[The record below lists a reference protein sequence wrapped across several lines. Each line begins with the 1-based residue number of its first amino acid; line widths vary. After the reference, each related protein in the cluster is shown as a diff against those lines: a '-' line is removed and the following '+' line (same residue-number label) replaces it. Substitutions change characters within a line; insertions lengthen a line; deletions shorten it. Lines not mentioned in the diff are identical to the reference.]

1 MEKKNYKD
9 DFTLLLHLYV
19 KAESGE
25 YVEIGF
31 PTWDWRAKFYTTNKA
46 NAYEASYIGG
56 EMHNCANVDD
66 KVQVVFNN
74 HRLLAGVLRC
84 EFTSLIPSAEY
95 PDGNERTVVVGD
107 LSVTLTKEPIAND
120 DKTISASIVVPFV
133 VGTNIYEA
141 LSQLRTD
148 VDTNAQNILTQQA
161 ITSQAQNDIASLQV
175 ATSEGKEQI
184 TQLQEL
190 SAQHLQEIEVLQVSD
205 SKQATDISEL
215 QSNVE
220 KLMCLIPQDVEVS
233 EVGTITLGVGDHK
246 ISAKLLP
253 EGVAQNILL
262 IGDNVVLR
270 VDQQGNIYPL
280 QEGKGTILVVPTLN
294 TAITKQISVDVQQG
308 STILVSNDEGSFHLT
323 SDGLIRIQ

>member
-46 NAYEASYIGG
+46 NAYEASCIGG

-84 EFTSLIPSAEY
+84 EFISLIPSSEY
-95 PDGNERTVVVGD
+95 PDGNERVVVVGD
-107 LSVTLTKEPIAND
+107 LGVTLTKEPIADD

-133 VGTNIYEA
+133 VGINIEQEI
-141 LSQLRTD
+141 SQLRTD

-233 EVGTITLGVGDHK
+233 EVDTITLGVGDHK

-270 VDQQGNIYPL
+270 VDQQGNIYPM
-280 QEGKGTILVVPTLN
+280 QEGVGTILVVPTLN
-294 TAITKQISVDVQQG
+294 TSLAKQIEVTVVQG
-308 STILVSNDEGSFHLT
+308 ATMLMTSANEGFHLT
-323 SDGLIRIQ
+323 SDCLIRIQ

>member
-9 DFTLLLHLYV
+9 DFTLILHLYV
-19 KAESGE
+19 KADNGE

-56 EMHNCANVDD
+56 EMHNCAKVND
-66 KVQVVFNN
+66 KVQVTFDN

-84 EFTSLIPSAEY
+84 EFTSLIPSEEY
-95 PDGNERTVVVGD
+95 PDGNERVVVVGD
-107 LSVTLTKEPIAND
+107 LGVTLTKEPIADD
-120 DKTISASIVVPFV
+120 DKAISASIVVPFI
-133 VGTNIYEA
+133 VGTNIDEA

-148 VDTNAQNILTQQA
+148 VDSNAQSILALQANIL
-161 ITSQAQNDIASLQV
+161 QAQDDIATLQV
-175 ATSEGKEQI
+175 ATNEGKEQI
-184 TQLQEL
+184 AQLQEL
-190 SAQHLQEIEVLQVSD
+190 SSQHSQEIDELQTSD
-205 SKQATDISEL
+205 NKQAIDISEL
-215 QSNVE
+215 QSNVA
-220 KLMCLIPQDVEVS
+220 KLLCLIPQDVEVS

-253 EGVAQNILL
+253 DGVAQNILL

-270 VDQQGNIYPL
+270 VDQQGKIYPL

-294 TAITKQISVDVQQG
+294 TSLAKQISVEVQQG
-308 STILVSNDEGSFHLT
+308 STMLVTSDEESFHLT